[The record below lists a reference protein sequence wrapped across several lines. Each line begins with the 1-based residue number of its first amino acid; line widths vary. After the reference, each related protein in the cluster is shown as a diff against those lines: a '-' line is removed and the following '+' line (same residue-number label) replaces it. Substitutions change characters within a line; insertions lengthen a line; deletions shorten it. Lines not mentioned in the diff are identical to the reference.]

1 MARNFSRNELIYH
14 NRADFPATRD
24 RWLDRH
30 VEFCGSESSR
40 LRSGTIGGH
49 LLKYVFA
56 HYDLFKAT
64 GRRSERFKTWE
75 AIQAACEWLA
85 QLEAGGRS

>member
-1 MARNFSRNELIYH
+1 
-14 NRADFPATRD
+14 
-24 RWLDRH
+24 
-30 VEFCGSESSR
+30 
-40 LRSGTIGGH
+40 
-49 LLKYVFA
+49 VFA